1 MCEFKDRYHL
11 DHGAWNKSRI
21 SMKDTWGGGI
31 TIGGTYNFHKDTYGF
46 IQAKKSFAA
55 DLKQEYRVDTG
66 IRYLF

>member
-1 MCEFKDRYHL
+1 
-11 DHGAWNKSRI
+11 
-21 SMKDTWGGGI
+21 MKDTWGEI
-31 TIGGTYNFHKDTYGF
+31 TIGGTYNFRKDTYGF